1 MISDLAF
8 LLVGFVVVA
17 FCLFACFLLLLFF
30 SCFFSDGAANT
41 AVKGLIVKGK

>member
-8 LLVGFVVVA
+8 LLVGFVVV
-17 FCLFACFLLLLFF
+17 FCLFACFFF
-30 SCFFSDGAANT
+30 FFFFSDGAANT

>member
-8 LLVGFVVVA
+8 LLVGF
-17 FCLFACFLLLLFF
+17 CLFVCLFVF
-30 SCFFSDGAANT
+30 ELFFSDGAANT